1 MLLSSS
7 FVAEENTQIVV
18 HQLQFKKKK
27 VRYKSQNIHGKP
39 YLSFMCLNFFITA
52 YNTFANFV

>member
-18 HQLQFKKKK
+18 HYLQLEKKKS
-27 VRYKSQNIHGKP
+27 YKTQKIHGKP
-39 YLSFMCLNFFITA
+39 FLSFMCLNLFISA
-52 YNTFANFV
+52 YNAFANFV